1 MSQRVLWAWPM
12 QLYPWHLSMK
22 HALWAVLRV
31 DLLGCP
37 PDSNNKYALSR
48 YSALSFWPHS
58 RCHYWYLVAKRLT
71 IHFGIPIGRVMHR
84 PHSRQVTGARCTGGR
99 GSPVMSWILPK
110 ANNGQ
115 QTSGVGDKRFFR
127 FKRNAYHLWTAIIR
141 HRLNDII
148 HQQVMRFNQ
157 RSKFAII
164 FKVHLKH
171 PQCFGTLAQPSY
183 FLSNTPVMIQRI
195 FTGPARANTVINT
208 IYGTG
213 DPALVDMWRT
223 SHQNMKY
230 QSSLRRRVITG
241 GSQKDVR
248 VSRRMDC
255 RIGVIKFHVSAKN

>member
-1 MSQRVLWAWPM
+1 MCPLRKVIVPLLWSW
-12 QLYPWHLSMK
+12 
-22 HALWAVLRV
+22 
-31 DLLGCP
+31 LL
-37 PDSNNKYALSR
+37 
-48 YSALSFWPHS
+48 H
-58 RCHYWYLVAKRLT
+58 
-71 IHFGIPIGRVMHR
+71 IGSMHR

-195 FTGPARANTVINT
+195 FTGPARAKWLWVNDFGPSEYHIWHGWPSTCWHVENKSPKYEVPILTAQTCNH
-208 IYGTG
+208 
-213 DPALVDMWRT
+213 WRK
-223 SHQNMKY
+223 SKGCA
-230 QSSLRRRVITG
+230 SVP
-241 GSQKDVR
+241 
-248 VSRRMDC
+248 
-255 RIGVIKFHVSAKN
+255 KNGLPNWCD

>member
-1 MSQRVLWAWPM
+1 MLCTFK
-12 QLYPWHLSMK
+12 WHWFLNCPQDVTDGIVSP
-22 HALWAVLRV
+22 APSEQSSVS
-31 DLLGCP
+31 CP
-37 PDSNNKYALSR
+37 PVSR
-48 YSALSFWPHS
+48 RKMEW
-58 RCHYWYLVAKRLT
+58 W
-71 IHFGIPIGRVMHR
+71 
-84 PHSRQVTGARCTGGR
+84 VTR
-99 GSPVMSWILPK
+99 
-110 ANNGQ
+110 Q

-141 HRLNDII
+141 HCLNDII

-164 FKVHLKH
+164 FKVHLKQ
-171 PQCFGTLAQPSY
+171 PQCFRTLVQPSY
-183 FLSNTPVMIQRI
+183 FLSNTPIMIGSSLDPHLLNGYGSM
-195 FTGPARANTVINT
+195 TSVPINT

-241 GSQKDVR
+241 GSQNDVR

-255 RIGVIKFHVSAKN
+255 RIGLIKFHVSANN